1 MKYLQQGKS
10 LKSFFSRTRM
20 VQALISKHSQ
30 IVQCWFIHQNSF
42 FHNNIYIIYLY
53 MKLYFRVTKF
63 RVMSPL
69 TFTISAITQPVVQG
83 ADYQV
88 TMSLESDANNVIGS
102 HVVCFSSELSTRQVE
117 DFCNTLLAINHLYQP
132 LNLYILIL
140 TRWGFLISYSLSLP
154 HIFKRVPL
162 RFLSIWNAYKINV
175 FFVQ

>member
-20 VQALISKHSQ
+20 LQALVSKHSQ

-42 FHNNIYIIYLY
+42 SHNNIHFIYSY

-63 RVMSPL
+63 HVMSPL
-69 TFTISAITQPVVQG
+69 TFTISAITQPVVQA

-102 HVVCFSSELSTRQVE
+102 HVVCFSSEISARQVE
-117 DFCNTLLAINHLYQP
+117 NFCSRMESVMYLYQP
-132 LNLYILIL
+132 LSLYILNL
-140 TRWGFLISYSLSLP
+140 MRGGLFSYSLS
-154 HIFKRVPL
+154 V
-162 RFLSIWNAYKINV
+162 SA
-175 FFVQ
+175 